1 MLHEFWS
8 AKVGN
13 IGLLGGLVD
22 KSLPEI
28 RLSSGMTT
36 PPNYQAETPYVR
48 LRTDASAQER

>member
-1 MLHEFWS
+1 MKLR
-8 AKVGN
+8 
-13 IGLLGGLVD
+13 GLVD
-22 KSLPEI
+22 KSRI